1 MDDRRDPNDVFGALV
16 LIGFCS
22 LLLLCMLWS
31 MNIIHFSIW
40 RIFVHLWPLILI
52 AAGLNL
58 IVGGRST
65 VGSAI
70 AGMLIL
76 GLFVAGIWFIQ
87 TQEPFQRTLPKG
99 YFETLGTVN
108 SASVRIDP
116 GMALLYIGGCS
127 GDELITHLTPYG
139 ISSWLDYE
147 FCKTGNSAAIT
158 MSLIPDGWLPG
169 RYFLDSDGSWEV
181 RLNRAVKYNLT
192 VDMDV
197 GSMVADLS
205 GFQID
210 QMQFDLGIGYVKL
223 ILPEEGKADVHVD
236 SGIGSVI
243 ISIPENLSARIITDT
258 VLVSKKLPAR
268 YTRSGGVYYS
278 PDYSED
284 ANSVDVYIDLVM
296 GFIIIKHTGEH

>member
-1 MDDRRDPNDVFGALV
+1 MDDRRDPISVFGVLV
-16 LIGFCS
+16 LIGFG
-22 LLLLCMLWS
+22 LLMLLFN

-40 RIFVHLWPLILI
+40 RIFVYLWPLILI

-70 AGMLIL
+70 VGMLIL
-76 GLFVAGIWFIQ
+76 GLFFAGIWFIL
-87 TQEPFQRTLPKG
+87 TQEPFQRTLPKDH
-99 YFETLGTVN
+99 FEPLSAVN

-116 GMALLYIGGCS
+116 GMALLYIEGCS
-127 GDELITHLTPYG
+127 GDELISYHMTNC
-139 ISSWLDYE
+139 INNWIDYE

-158 MSLIPDGWLPG
+158 LSVIPDTWLPG
-169 RYFLDSDGSWEV
+169 RYFLAGEGDWAV
-181 RLNRAVKYNLT
+181 RLNKAVKYNLT

-197 GSMVADLS
+197 GSMAADLS

-236 SGIGSVI
+236 SGIGSVL

-284 ANSVDVYIDLVM
+284 ANSVDVYINLVM
-296 GFIIIKHTGEH
+296 GSLIIRHTGVH